1 MKKKYDNDY
10 WMIPSDYSQLDHFV
24 ANYLGINE
32 AIVLRLIY
40 SMCRYKKQQYGTSWF
55 QGSWIFWK
63 SKLKFMSES
72 KLRRVFDSLEKK
84 GLIEKRID
92 YKTGNWYQPVQT
104 AMEKMLKEA
113 RDDYFDDSF
122 EVSENQAIQSVQN
135 EQADSDL
142 QNLPVQS
149 EQAGLHKTNKLPVQ
163 SEQALLTSMSPIS
176 PLSLPNVATA
186 HAAAL
191 QTVNQSEPS
200 TQESTSKNKT
210 TETWKAYSEWYER
223 RYSVA
228 PARNAKVNAQLKQF
242 CERVGY
248 EDAPK
253 IIIFYLLQNDYWYV
267 KQMHTIG
274 VALSEAEKLVAGYR
288 RGSLT
293 TKREADYIDKTSSKT
308 SFIQQILQLR
318 RQKAQKGGTDE
329 QDN

>member
-40 SMCRYKKQQYGTSWF
+40 SMCRYKKQQYGTPWF

-149 EQAGLHKTNKLPVQ
+149 EQAGLHKTNKLPAQ

-176 PLSLPNVATA
+176 PRSLPNVATA
-186 HAAAL
+186 HAAA
-191 QTVNQSEPS
+191 TEEPL
-200 TQESTSKNKT
+200 TELVTEVLDSKPEKQKSAGSLIF
-210 TETWKAYSEWYER
+210 EAYQDAYVQ
-223 RYSVA
+223 RYKIE
-228 PARNAKVNAQLKQF
+228 PLRNAKTNSICSQIAKQLPLDEAVALMHFFVQQN
-242 CERVGY
+242 V
-248 EDAPK
+248 A
-253 IIIFYLLQNDYWYV
+253 FYLQRGHAIQLALGDLQVLRTNMLQNKAMSSRQAFLAD
-267 KQMHTIG
+267 KQ
-274 VALSEAEKLVAGYR
+274 
-288 RGSLT
+288 
-293 TKREADYIDKTSSKT
+293 
-308 SFIQQILQLR
+308 Q
-318 RQKAQKGGTDE
+318 AQKNMVE
-329 QDN
+329 SYLENREKYLKMFK